1 MAFFSFIVLYIFNC
15 PYYEAKFSKMMTKN
29 SFSGPEMKF
38 IDGERE
44 SNKTIKK
51 TESFSLIYTMLWQMK
66 EKQQLNVDL
75 KKNYIKLNHSHKE
88 NKIQAFPTTCS
99 TLLKTCKK
107 KKTNDL
113 KMVIYM
119 THSQETAKRKTK
131 LTRINPWY
139 QEGWCGFFT
148 AFAS

>member
-1 MAFFSFIVLYIFNC
+1 
-15 PYYEAKFSKMMTKN
+15 
-29 SFSGPEMKF
+29 
-38 IDGERE
+38 
-44 SNKTIKK
+44 
-51 TESFSLIYTMLWQMK
+51 MK

-119 THSQETAKRKTK
+119 THSQETDKKENKT
-131 LTRINPWY
+131 Y
-139 QEGWCGFFT
+139 QDQPLVPRGLVQVFYCLRFLEN
-148 AFAS
+148 

>member
-1 MAFFSFIVLYIFNC
+1 
-15 PYYEAKFSKMMTKN
+15 MMTKN

-107 KKTNDL
+107 KKNKWLKNGDL
-113 KMVIYM
+113 
-119 THSQETAKRKTK
+119 HDS
-131 LTRINPWY
+131 LTRNCKKENKTY
-139 QEGWCGFFT
+139 QDQPLVPRGLVQVFYCLRFLEN
-148 AFAS
+148 